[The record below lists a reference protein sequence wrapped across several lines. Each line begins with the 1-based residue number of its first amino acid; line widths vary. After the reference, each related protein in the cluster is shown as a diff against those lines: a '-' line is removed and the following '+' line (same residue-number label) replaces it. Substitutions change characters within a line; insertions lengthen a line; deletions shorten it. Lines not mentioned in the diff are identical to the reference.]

1 MHLIEANKSRASRLI
16 DRERRLSR
24 QTSKKKLLILRWR
37 NFEFPRQDKLIRLP
51 LKLSTAYLIWHD
63 NRWVYSANIHDIA
76 SILAS
81 QIMHCKYLGLASHMS
96 FRLLNVT
103 VARCWS
109 SVSTNI
115 LGPQH
120 SRSSTDRVW
129 VSENQISQWSAVGKS
144 IHLIRKAAVDDDDDD
159 ENYYYYYYYCCYY
172 YYYSYIFLFLN
183 ERLSFNMGRLRG
195 NQH

>member
-1 MHLIEANKSRASRLI
+1 M
-16 DRERRLSR
+16 
-24 QTSKKKLLILRWR
+24 
-37 NFEFPRQDKLIRLP
+37 
-51 LKLSTAYLIWHD
+51 KLSTAYLIWHD
-63 NRWVYSANIHDIA
+63 NRWVYSANINDIA

-81 QIMHCKYLGLASHMS
+81 QVMHCKYLGLASHMS

-159 ENYYYYYYYCCYY
+159 DDDDDEDYYYYYYYYY
-172 YYYSYIFLFLN
+172 YFFHFSFFKRAALF
-183 ERLSFNMGRLRG
+183 
-195 NQH
+195 

>member
-1 MHLIEANKSRASRLI
+1 MKEGSRGKP
-16 DRERRLSR
+16 
-24 QTSKKKLLILRWR
+24 KKKLLILQWR

-51 LKLSTAYLIWHD
+51 LKLSTAYLIWHE

-81 QIMHCKYLGLASHMS
+81 QVMHCKYLGLASHML

-115 LGPQH
+115 LGLQH

-129 VSENQISQWSAVGKS
+129 VSENQISQWNAVGKS
-144 IHLIRKAAVDDDDDD
+144 ISLIRMAAVDDDDDD
-159 ENYYYYYYYCCYY
+159 DEDYYYYYCYY
-172 YYYSYIFLFLN
+172 YYYFLYF
-183 ERLSFNMGRLRG
+183 SFFKRAALF
-195 NQH
+195 

>member
-1 MHLIEANKSRASRLI
+1 M
-16 DRERRLSR
+16 
-24 QTSKKKLLILRWR
+24 
-37 NFEFPRQDKLIRLP
+37 
-51 LKLSTAYLIWHD
+51 KLSTAYLIWHD
-63 NRWVYSANIHDIA
+63 NRWVCSANIHDIA

-81 QIMHCKYLGLASHMS
+81 QVMHCKYLGLASHML

-120 SRSSTDRVW
+120 SMSSTGRVW

-144 IHLIRKAAVDDDDDD
+144 IHLIRKAAVDDDDEDYYCYYY
-159 ENYYYYYYYCCYY
+159 YYYYYYYCYYCYY
-172 YYYSYIFLFLN
+172 FLYF
-183 ERLSFNMGRLRG
+183 SFFKRVALF
-195 NQH
+195 